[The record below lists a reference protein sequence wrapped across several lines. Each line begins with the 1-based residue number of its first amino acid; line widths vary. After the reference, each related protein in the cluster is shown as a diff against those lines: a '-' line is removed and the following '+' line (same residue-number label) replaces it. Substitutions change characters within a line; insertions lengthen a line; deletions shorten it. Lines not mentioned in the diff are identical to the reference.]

1 LFVFAIL
8 FDELSIAA
16 AVYIPLSAAAVL
28 LLLLLLLVV
37 VVVDMHH
44 CSGVKVYGYCCL
56 SVDCC

>member
-28 LLLLLLLVV
+28 LLLLVVV

-44 CSGVKVYGYCCL
+44 CSGVKVYG
-56 SVDCC
+56 

>member
-28 LLLLLLLVV
+28 LLVV
-37 VVVDMHH
+37 VEVEQSDQLVR
-44 CSGVKVYGYCCL
+44 YRTN
-56 SVDCC
+56 